1 MASITNKAS
10 FSGRDLAVAAFKDLE
25 SFFFYSSKFE
35 VKHELEV
42 NICSLASYIG
52 SGASSRIRVS
62 KDFCSYSNNSLDKY
76 FFSLFVISHEL
87 AHYLNFHNSHRDR
100 NRDDTVAIEA
110 RADNMG
116 AQIFATI
123 ITFGK
128 RTKANLKNINPD
140 INQFV
145 LAENIGSSLGSL
157 YSETFFPNKHP
168 SYPDP
173 THRIFSMIAGLLS
186 FFNRLFGHLPENW
199 TMWFLL
205 TLLRSSDLLSRT
217 NPEDA
222 LNGSEEI
229 LDNIYEIH
237 RNLQDR
243 EPLMRYGVKPPYG
256 LFLFSNFQQS
266 EKERKEH
273 RARLEQMVE
282 RFDIF
287 QSSVPET
294 S

>member
-1 MASITNKAS
+1 MTGMTHSPS

-35 VKHELEV
+35 VKHELEASI
-42 NICSLASYIG
+42 NSSASYIG
-52 SGASSRIRVS
+52 SSASSRIRVS
-62 KDFCSYSNNSLDKY
+62 KDFCSYSNNSLEKY

-128 RTKANLKNINPD
+128 RTKANLENINPD
-140 INQFV
+140 INQFI
-145 LAENIGSSLGSL
+145 LTKNIGSSLGRL
-157 YSETFFPNKHP
+157 YLETFFPNKHP
-168 SYPDP
+168 CYPDP
-173 THRIFSMIAGLLS
+173 THRVFSMIAGLLS

-205 TLLRSSDLLSRT
+205 TLLRFSDLLNRT

-222 LNGSEEI
+222 LNGSELIVEK
-229 LDNIYEIH
+229 IYEIH
-237 RNLQDR
+237 RNLQDN
-243 EPLMRYGVKPPYG
+243 EPLMRYGTKPPYG
-256 LFLFSNFQQS
+256 LFLFSNFQES
-266 EKERKEH
+266 ENQRKEH
-273 RARLEQMVE
+273 QARLEQMVE
-282 RFDIF
+282 RFEIF
-287 QSSVPET
+287 QSAVPDLN
-294 S
+294 